1 MATFVKVDDFVEQL
15 ALGTHDFDTH
25 VFKLALT
32 DTAPTPSTDVSWLV
46 GTTAP
51 APTAANNYTA
61 GGNTIAVTVAETPSG
76 TVEVRGNETVFTAT
90 TGGIGAFRYALLY
103 NDTAT
108 TPVDALIGYW
118 DYGSSITL
126 ADTETFT
133 ATFNATASAGRIFS
147 IT

>member
-15 ALGTHDFDTH
+15 TLGIHDFDTH

-32 DTAPTPSTDVSWLV
+32 NTAPTPATDVSWLS

-51 APTAANNYTA
+51 PPAAVLGYTA

-76 TVEVRGNETVFTAT
+76 TVEVRGNETVFTAA
-90 TGGIGAFRYALLY
+90 GGTIGPFRYALLY

-108 TPVDALIGYW
+108 VPADALIGYW
-118 DYGSSITL
+118 DYASSITL

-133 ATFNATASAGRIFS
+133 ATFNATATAGKIFS

>member
-1 MATFVKVDDFVEQL
+1 MATFTKVDDFTEQL
-15 ALGTHDFDTH
+15 ALGIHDFDAH

-32 DTAPTPSTDVSWLV
+32 NTAPTPATDVSWLV

-51 APTAANNYTA
+51 APAAVNGYTA

-90 TGGIGAFRYALLY
+90 AGCIGPFRYAILY
-103 NDTAT
+103 NDTAA

-118 DYGSSITL
+118 DYASSITL

-133 ATFNATASAGRIFS
+133 ATFNATATAGRIFS